1 MSDDNSGAT
10 RDRPN
15 WGLILGLL
23 VGVGVALAIFIPA
36 IMTRP
41 APRSTTPLASIPVST
56 SAVAIPG
63 PLGGPQVAMDVN
75 TLLGRPA
82 PAFTLVDSEERS
94 FPISP
99 GGGTKTVLVFNM
111 GVT

>member
-1 MSDDNSGAT
+1 MSDDGT
-10 RDRPN
+10 TTTE
-15 WGLILGLL
+15 LGSDPRTSRRRWC
-23 VGVGVALAIFIPA
+23 GLAIFIPA

-41 APRSTTPLASIPVST
+41 APRSTTPLASTPVST

-82 PAFTLVDSEERS
+82 PAFTLLDSEERS
-94 FPISP
+94 FPVSS
-99 GGGTKTVLVFNM
+99 GGGTRTVLIFNM

>member
-1 MSDDNSGAT
+1 MSDDGT
-10 RDRPN
+10 TPKPRPN
-15 WGLILGLL
+15 WGLIFGLL

-41 APRSTTPLASIPVST
+41 APRSTPPLASTPVST

-94 FPISP
+94 FPVSP
-99 GGGTKTVLVFNM
+99 GGGTRTVLIFNM

>member
-1 MSDDNSGAT
+1 MTDGAT
-10 RDRPN
+10 TPKERPN

-36 IMTRP
+36 IMARP
-41 APRSTTPLASIPVST
+41 SPKPTSTLVTTPIST
-56 SAVAIPG
+56 SAAVGLPG
-63 PLGGPQVAMDVN
+63 PLGGPAVSMDVN
-75 TLLGRPA
+75 TLVGRPA
-82 PAFTLVDSEERS
+82 PAFTLLDSEERS

-99 GGGTKTVLVFNM
+99 GGGTRTVLIFNM

>member
-1 MSDDNSGAT
+1 MSDDRTTTKQQA
-10 RDRPN
+10 N
-15 WGLILGLL
+15 WGLIFGLL

-41 APRSTTPLASIPVST
+41 APRSTPPLASTPVST

-82 PAFTLVDSEERS
+82 PAFTLLDSEERS
-94 FPISP
+94 FPVSP
-99 GGGTKTVLVFNM
+99 GGGTRTVLIFNM

>member
-1 MSDDNSGAT
+1 MSDDGT
-10 RDRPN
+10 TTKQRPN

-41 APRSTTPLASIPVST
+41 APRSTAPLASTPVST

-82 PAFTLVDSEERS
+82 PAFTLLDSEERS
-94 FPISP
+94 FPVSP
-99 GGGTKTVLVFNM
+99 GGGTRTVLIFNM